1 MNQANNSSNAEE
13 AEIMFSILDFARLHG
28 RKINED
34 QVKMHFGDTKSQ
46 QSFKNLISAEYL
58 RKVKKEGSLF
68 YAITS
73 SGLNLF
79 EDKRKEETVPKDLR
93 ERILE
98 KLNEVVAKLGM
109 KPWEIMFYIIHV
121 IGNRQP
127 ITTDEIMHY
136 FQEKFQDTKGTS
148 RPNVYRNL
156 QRMRMKGYIEHEKMR
171 YSDFSPYVLSEK
183 GKEIFKMTKAD
194 ATSKLRT
201 VEEWDAALRQVNHDI
216 DEERKQDDNAL
227 FYTVEN
233 VLPDNLDNQQLI
245 WALYT
250 QAAVYELKGELD
262 KAEETYLRM
271 ETISEEI
278 SDSRAR
284 AYALKGLGN
293 VASRQEKFSVAEQH
307 YKRCQR
313 IAQTLQDTQLLS
325 DVLNNLGSCLYMND
339 KIDDALEHF
348 ENALQL
354 TGHDASRQAA
364 TLYNEGLCYA
374 RKEDFTKAKELWSK
388 SLHLYEALHEAVEIN
403 KVRHNLRELNRKEK
417 REYLRE
423 AYEKAIKTGT
433 TLDVKKA
440 YKDLASFI
448 MDDFNV
454 AEGD

>member
-28 RKINED
+28 RKIYED
-34 QVKMHFGDTKSQ
+34 QVRISFGDTKSQ

-58 RKVKKEGSLF
+58 RKVKKEGLLF

-73 SGLNLF
+73 NGLNLF

-98 KLNEVVAKLGM
+98 KLNDVVAKLGM

-136 FQEKFQDTKGTS
+136 FQERFQDTKGTS

-156 QRMRMKGYIEHEKMR
+156 QRMRMKGYIEHEKIR

-201 VEEWDAALRQVNHDI
+201 VEEWDAALRQVTHDI
-216 DEERKQDDNAL
+216 DDKRKQDDNAL

-271 ETISEEI
+271 EGISEEI

-313 IAQTLQDTQLLS
+313 IAQTLQDNPLLS
-325 DVLNNLGSCLYMND
+325 DVLNNLGSCLYMDD
-339 KIDDALEHF
+339 KIDDALEQF

-354 TGHDASRQAA
+354 TGNDASRQAA
-364 TLYNEGLCYA
+364 TLYNKGLCYA
-374 RKEDFTKAKELWSK
+374 RKEDLTQAKELWSK
-388 SLHLYEALHEAVEIN
+388 SLHLYETLHEAVEIN
-403 KVRHNLRELNRKEK
+403 KVRHNLRELDRKEK

-423 AYEKAIKTGT
+423 TYEKAIKTGT
-433 TLDVKKA
+433 TPDIKKA
-440 YKDLASFI
+440 YKELASFI
-448 MDDFNV
+448 MDDFN
-454 AEGD
+454 ATKGD